1 MTRAVGLATICVL
14 IILMLSSFR
23 LWPEPD
29 PPLPPP
35 VHETTRPTVH
45 PYKLPEKY
53 REWVIRYCNE
63 TATPVWLACRMFGQ
77 ESVGDPMAEDWE
89 PDAVSWAGAM
99 GLAQLMPQNLL
110 PFAVRY
116 NDGNAID
123 PFDPETAIRV
133 GIRYLADLHALT
145 GSWRTAVMVYN
156 GGLSHFINP
165 KKYGDWK
172 EETINYVT
180 AIMGEEKNE
189 KK

>member
-1 MTRAVGLATICVL
+1 
-14 IILMLSSFR
+14 
-23 LWPEPD
+23 
-29 PPLPPP
+29 
-35 VHETTRPTVH
+35 
-45 PYKLPEKY
+45 
-53 REWVIRYCNE
+53 
-63 TATPVWLACRMFGQ
+63 MFGQ